1 MTLDSLIKNLNN
13 VLPDADCTYRYIKWE
28 NASYNADLDE
38 YYGEGWSVCSKEQA
52 EKIEIII
59 RAWDCEYV
67 KRYIVS
73 LQSNSKD
80 FDNIYYQS
88 ILDCEEVPE

>member
-1 MTLDSLIKNLNN
+1 MTLDNLIKDLNN
-13 VLPDADCTYRYIKWE
+13 VLPDADCTYRYVKWE
-28 NASYNADLDE
+28 NASYNTNLDE
-38 YYGEGWSVCSKEQA
+38 YYSEGWITCSKEQA
-52 EKIEIII
+52 EKIEIIV

-73 LQSNSKD
+73 LNEQD
-80 FDNIYYQS
+80 FDNIYSQS